1 MTKDKKKEEPEI
13 LLPQIT
19 MDSKDG
25 NDNYEEGPFPR
36 MHLHDEM
43 DIDLLTGYL

>member
-1 MTKDKKKEEPEI
+1 MTKEKKEPKI

-19 MDSKDG
+19 IDSKDG
-25 NDNYEEGPFPR
+25 DGNNEEGPFPR

-43 DIDLLTGYL
+43 DIDLLTG